1 MLSNFCHI
9 AITPEKPVA
18 DEAAKIA
25 HLLTGGGFQRVHL
38 RHPGADANEIA
49 TILRDVPSAL
59 LHRISVHSY
68 NALPNHRHTGL
79 HLSSTDTGALPAEGL
94 LSKSCHSLDEI
105 IALGGQ
111 YDYMFLSPIFDS
123 LSKEGYKS
131 NFTLDAR
138 LKDAVSLHQVIALG
152 GINSQNLYTVKR
164 AGFAGAAM
172 LGAIPWEMEI
182 DQLRHFRLTDH
193 MVQFITDGTPEQCVE
208 QAREAIKGGVRWVQ
222 LRMKGASPEAVKAV
236 ANTIKP
242 LCTQSGSIFIINDHP
257 YVALEIGADGV
268 HLGKNDMPPAEA
280 RKLLGQDAI
289 IGATA
294 NSLDDIKKLAHAPI
308 DYIGLGPLHFTGTK
322 KNLADILGIGGV
334 TSILDYMRHN
344 NIAIPVVVIGGI
356 TPADVPAVIKAGADG
371 IAVSGAIAHAEDIAA
386 AAKNFIDII

>member
-59 LHRISVHSY
+59 LHRISVHSC
-68 NALPNHRHTGL
+68 NAQPDHRHTGL
-79 HLSSTDTGALPAEGL
+79 HLSSTDTSALPTEGL

-182 DQLRHFRLTDH
+182 DQFRHFRLTDH

-268 HLGKNDMPPAEA
+268 HLGKNDMPPTEA